1 MAVVPVRRLAL
12 LGGGFSTDDDGLL
25 DDWVLAHARTSR
37 PKVCFVP
44 TASGDAPAY
53 VDHFLSAFR
62 PRACEPSVL
71 PLFRRELDDA
81 ALRAFLLAQDV
92 VYVGG
97 GNTANLL
104 AVWRAH
110 GVDRLMVEAYGR
122 GTLLCGTSAGANCWA
137 DGSHTDS
144 FGPLTFL
151 PDGLGLLPGSVC
163 PHYDSEP
170 GRRSSYT
177 AAVASGAL
185 PGGWALEDGVG
196 ALFTDGLM
204 TETVTLAPGAHIYRV
219 EADGKNGAVERA
231 VPCSV
236 LPVQRGGP
244 PPTVPG
250 QSSMA

>member
-12 LGGGFSTDDDGLL
+12 LGGGFSMDDDGLL
-25 DDWVLAHARTSR
+25 DDWVPGHARTSR

-53 VDHFLSAFR
+53 LDHFFSAFQS
-62 PRACEPSVL
+62 RACEPSVL

-81 ALRAFLLAQDV
+81 ALGRFLLSQDV

-110 GVDRLMVEAYGR
+110 GVDRLLREAYDR
-122 GTLLCGTSAGANCWA
+122 GTLLCGISAGANCWA
-137 DGSHTDS
+137 EGSHTDS

-151 PDGLGLLPGSVC
+151 PDGLGLLSGSVC

-170 GRRSSYT
+170 GRRSSYQ
-177 AAVASGAL
+177 AAVATGAL
-185 PGGWALEDGVG
+185 PAGWALEDGVG
-196 ALFTDGLM
+196 ALFIDGLL
-204 TETVTLAPGAHIYRV
+204 TETVTRTSQAHLFQV
-219 EADGKNGAVERA
+219 EPDGENGVTERA
-231 VPCSV
+231 LPCRL
-236 LPVQRGGP
+236 LPEAQ
-244 PPTVPG
+244 
-250 QSSMA
+250 